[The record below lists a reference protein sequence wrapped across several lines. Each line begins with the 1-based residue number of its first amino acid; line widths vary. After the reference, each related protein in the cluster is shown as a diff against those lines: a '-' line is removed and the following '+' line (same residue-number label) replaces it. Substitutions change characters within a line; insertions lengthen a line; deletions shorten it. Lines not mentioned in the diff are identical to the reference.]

1 MGKNLHRIQNP
12 NCRFDTVTSRPDASL
27 GLLPPT
33 MKPLIFLAILTTIIR
48 AEPVAERPKVVA
60 YVPNWNDLAT
70 FAPGIDY
77 AKVTHLNVAFE
88 NAVNDSGDMSWNPDN
103 AVLVKLAKARG
114 VKVLLSIGG
123 GSASGDKAL
132 LARYGAL
139 LDKGHRAAFAAKLAR
154 FVRQHD
160 FDGLDVDLEGPS
172 ITADYGPFIAIL
184 RRECDSRKLMLTAA
198 LSRGYGGDRVPDA
211 TLREFDFIN
220 LMAYDAT
227 GPWNPKAAGQHAS
240 LEMAEQT
247 VAYWLKRGLPK
258 EKAVLG
264 VPFYGYGFGP
274 AFKARDYPFGDIVR
288 QYPGAEQT
296 DQTGDTIYY
305 NGKPTIRAK
314 CLIVR
319 NQSLAGIMIWS
330 LDSDATGEHSLLK
343 VIAESLGNGNPHLP

>member
-1 MGKNLHRIQNP
+1 
-12 NCRFDTVTSRPDASL
+12 
-27 GLLPPT
+27 
-33 MKPLIFLAILTTIIR
+33 MKPLVFLAILLTAMR
-48 AEPVAERPKVVA
+48 AAPAADRPKVVA
-60 YVPNWNDLAT
+60 YVPNWNNLAA
-70 FAPGIDY
+70 FAPTIDY

-88 NAVNDSGDMSWNPDN
+88 NPVNDSGEMSWNPGN
-103 AVLVKLAKARG
+103 ALLVKPAKARG

-139 LDKGHRAAFAAKLAR
+139 LGKDHRGAFAAKLAR

-198 LSRGYGGDRVPDA
+198 LSRGYGGDRVPDT
-211 TLREFDFIN
+211 TLSEFDFIN

-227 GPWNPKAAGQHAS
+227 GPWNPKAPGQHSS

-274 AFKARDYPFGDIVR
+274 AFKTRDYPFGEIVR
-288 QYPGAEQT
+288 QHPGAELT
-296 DQTGDTIYY
+296 DQIGDTIYY

-314 CLIVR
+314 CMLVR
-319 NQSLAGIMIWS
+319 TRSLAGIMIWS

-343 VIAESLGNGNPHLP
+343 VIAESLADGDPPAPNGNANPRFRR